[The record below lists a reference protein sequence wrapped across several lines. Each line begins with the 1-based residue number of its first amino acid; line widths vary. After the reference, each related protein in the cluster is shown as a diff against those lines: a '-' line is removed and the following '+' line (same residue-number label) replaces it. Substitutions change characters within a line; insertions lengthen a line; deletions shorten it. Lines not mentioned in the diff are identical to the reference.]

1 MLNIS
6 LFVVPAYW
14 VLTMLPHQYVITIIT
29 KANNGRWENSNPRS
43 SNWDATLRQSI
54 PAEIYGRYERAEAA
68 HKNGFENLP
77 IFVGAI
83 LAGNIAHL
91 SSPILN
97 AFVAIYIFLRILF
110 TGVYISVTQN
120 RTSFLR
126 TVIWF
131 VSTMPCMAIFIRAG
145 IALA

>member
-6 LFVVPAYW
+6 LFAVPAYW
-14 VLTMLPHQYVITIIT
+14 VLTMLPHQYAIVIIT

-43 SNWDATLRQSI
+43 SNWDATLRKSI

-91 SSPILN
+91 STPLLN
-97 AFVAIYIFLRILF
+97 AFVIVYMILRILY

-126 TVIWF
+126 TAIWL
-131 VSTMPCMAIFIRAG
+131 VSTMLCMAIFVRGG
-145 IALA
+145 IALS